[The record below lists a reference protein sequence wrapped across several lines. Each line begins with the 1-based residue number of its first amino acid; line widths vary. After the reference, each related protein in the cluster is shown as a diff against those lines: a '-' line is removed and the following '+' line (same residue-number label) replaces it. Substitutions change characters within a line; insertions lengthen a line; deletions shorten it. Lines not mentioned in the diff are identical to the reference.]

1 MCIGM
6 PPDGGTAKGKNR
18 QNKTK
23 RMKILNALKGMVPYR
38 LVLMRRELLPLW
50 ALWTRKNMKRKDMI
64 EILHFHLVDHCN
76 LNCRGCDNFSPL
88 APETYTELS
97 VFEADCRR
105 MAQLMGT
112 KNRIKEIQL
121 LGGEPLLH
129 PQVEK
134 FMDVVRRYFP
144 HTPVNLVSNG
154 LLLPRQG
161 DSFWEACR
169 RNNVHIVVTKYPV
182 KFDYHKVAELVKSK
196 GVAFSF
202 YGHTDVVEKT
212 MVCVPLDLEGRQDG
226 RDSFLRCARANRCI
240 SLDHGKLYTC
250 SLIPYVKY
258 FNQKFGTKLAI
269 EPSDYMDI
277 HQADS
282 FGQILDFTCKPAPF
296 CRYCNLKGTVGNI
309 KFGISRHERSEWT
322 GEKN

>member
-1 MCIGM
+1 M
-6 PPDGGTAKGKNR
+6 
-18 QNKTK
+18 
-23 RMKILNALKGMVPYR
+23 
-38 LVLMRRELLPLW
+38 
-50 ALWTRKNMKRKDMI
+50 
-64 EILHFHLVDHCN
+64 
-76 LNCRGCDNFSPL
+76 
-88 APETYTELS
+88 
-97 VFEADCRR
+97 
-105 MAQLMGT
+105 
-112 KNRIKEIQL
+112 
-121 LGGEPLLH
+121 
-129 PQVEK
+129 
-134 FMDVVRRYFP
+134 
-144 HTPVNLVSNG
+144 
-154 LLLPRQG
+154 
-161 DSFWEACR
+161 
-169 RNNVHIVVTKYPV
+169 VTKYPV